1 MYERLEEYIFKIF
14 SHEEGNINKEETDF
28 RLFVPG
34 KKSKKF
40 GGKIYDEDGQEE
52 DTYFVVKDDEKF
64 GIKIGDGRYIYGQS
78 RKKMVESP
86 EFKDIISNDEYID
99 EEEFKEKFKDAE
111 YVEVFEYDREEQN
124 TFKLSY
130 LVNGDI
136 FLLIKYFDIYEDDDS
151 LKISIRSDI
160 LDSDFLEMF
169 NFDKKIDKKKINLT
183 NASLIISD
191 NHQLL
196 FDIVY
201 NEKSVVNS
209 NPRIRLIKKVYYDIL
224 ETENI
229 FDYIQGDVE
238 TCYNS
243 MLENLR
249 GKFGD
254 EISDER

>member
-1 MYERLEEYIFKIF
+1 MYEKLEEYIFKIF
-14 SHEEGNINKEETDF
+14 SHEEGNTSKEETEF

-34 KKSKKF
+34 KKIKKF

-64 GIKIGDGRYIYGQS
+64 GIKIGDGKYIYGQS
-78 RKKMVESP
+78 RKKLVECP

-99 EEEFKEKFKDAE
+99 EEEFREKFKDAE
-111 YVEVFEYDREEQN
+111 YVEVFEYDREEQS

-130 LVNGDI
+130 LANGDI

-151 LKISIRSDI
+151 LKISIRSDV
-160 LDSDFLEMF
+160 LDSDFLEMYG
-169 NFDKKIDKKKINLT
+169 FDKKIDKEKINLT
-183 NASLIISD
+183 NASLMISD
-191 NHQLL
+191 NHQSL

-201 NEKSVVNS
+201 DEKSIVNFTS
-209 NPRIRLIKKVYYDIL
+209 RIRLIKRVYFDLL

-229 FDYIQGDVE
+229 FNYIQGDVE
-238 TCYNS
+238 TCYKS

-249 GKFGD
+249 KKFGD